1 MGNLEINIS
10 QLSSSPSGKTQQ
22 QPGPQSCKVFKILLP
37 DNLSKCF
44 TVIESC
50 LSPNVL
56 HLNPG
61 ETEVLVFGPN
71 TSYSDVGQY
80 VSLFWTLF
88 IIFDR
93 HLNSECL

>member
-10 QLSSSPSGKTQQ
+10 QLSSS
-22 QPGPQSCKVFKILLP
+22 PQSCKVFKILLP

-88 IIFDR
+88 YY
-93 HLNSECL
+93 L

>member
-10 QLSSSPSGKTQQ
+10 QLSSSPQENPNNNQDPSHVKCSKFFSLTT
-22 QPGPQSCKVFKILLP
+22 C
-37 DNLSKCF
+37 KCF

-88 IIFDR
+88 YY
-93 HLNSECL
+93 L